1 MSTPTPPAGAP
12 RPSLWRRLRHAWA
25 AFMGRVP
32 RSARFVYKADAELVD
47 TAPSPLEP
55 QASSSRPQGQRG
67 MVPYNTQ
74 ALPAAREQ
82 WQRGDWAS
90 LASLTLDELQDHP
103 DRAKLALLA
112 AAGHMQLGRN
122 DQGANYLRQAKAWG
136 CNPQLI
142 RKVVI
147 AGVHTSLGNAAAIA
161 EMPEFAAHHFA
172 MSACLVM
179 PGKAKVDHPTLTAKN
194 NQDSR
199 PQSINKTI
207 QPHRILE

>member
-1 MSTPTPPAGAP
+1 MITPTPPASAP

-55 QASSSRPQGQRG
+55 QANSSRPQGQRG

-122 DQGANYLRQAKAWG
+122 DMGADCLRQAKAWG
-136 CNPQLI
+136 CSPQLM
-142 RKVVI
+142 RQVVI
-147 AGVHTSLGNAAAIA
+147 AGVHNTLGKAAALA
-161 EMPEFAAHHFA
+161 DMPDRADQHFAA
-172 MSACLVM
+172 SLRTVM
-179 PGKAKVDHPTLTAKN
+179 PMASGQAQVKQRHTT
-194 NQDSR
+194 QM
-199 PQSINKTI
+199 
-207 QPHRILE
+207 QPLELLH

>member
-1 MSTPTPPAGAP
+1 MPPTATQNP

-25 AFMGRVP
+25 AFMGRKPHPVVN
-32 RSARFVYKADAELVD
+32 AHAELVD
-47 TAPSPLEP
+47 TAPSPLESAP
-55 QASSSRPQGQRG
+55 SRTTQRS
-67 MVPYNTQ
+67 VQPYNAQ
-74 ALPAAREQ
+74 ALSTAREQ
-82 WQRGDWAS
+82 WQRGDWAA
-90 LASLTLDELQDHP
+90 LADMTLDQLQDHP

-122 DQGANYLRQAKAWG
+122 DQGADCLRQAKAWG

-179 PGKAKVDHPTLTAKN
+179 PGKAKLDHPTLTAKN
-194 NQDSR
+194 NQDPS
-199 PQSINKTI
+199 PQSINKI
-207 QPHRILE
+207 IKPHRIAE

>member
-1 MSTPTPPAGAP
+1 MHTTSANNAP
-12 RPSLWRRLRHAWA
+12 PSLWRRLRHAWA

-32 RSARFVYKADAELVD
+32 RSARFIYKADAELVD

-55 QASSSRPQGQRG
+55 QANSSRPQGQRG

-112 AAGHMQLGRN
+112 AAGHMQMGRN
-122 DQGANYLRQAKAWG
+122 DIGANYLRQAKAWG
-136 CNPQLI
+136 CSPQLMRQI
-142 RKVVI
+142 VI
-147 AGVHTSLGNAAAIA
+147 AGVHNSLGKAAALA
-161 EMPEFAAHHFA
+161 DMPERADQHFAA
-172 MSACLVM
+172 SLRTVM
-179 PGKAKVDHPTLTAKN
+179 PMASGQAQVKLRHTT
-194 NQDSR
+194 QM
-199 PQSINKTI
+199 
-207 QPHRILE
+207 QPLELLH

>member
-1 MSTPTPPAGAP
+1 MTPPSPNSPP

-25 AFMGRVP
+25 AFMGRKP
-32 RSARFVYKADAELVD
+32 RIPRNVLNAYAELVD

-55 QASSSRPQGQRG
+55 QAKGGRPQGQRG

-112 AAGHMQLGRN
+112 ASGHMQMGRN
-122 DQGANYLRQAKAWG
+122 DIGADYLRQAKAWG
-136 CNPQLI
+136 CSPQLMRQI
-142 RKVVI
+142 VI
-147 AGVHTSLGNAAAIA
+147 AGVHNTLGKAAALA
-161 EMPEFAAHHFA
+161 DMPERADQHFAA
-172 MSACLVM
+172 SLRTVM
-179 PGKAKVDHPTLTAKN
+179 PMKSGKHHIELRRDTQMQVLNSMHA
-194 NQDSR
+194 
-199 PQSINKTI
+199 
-207 QPHRILE
+207 